1 VKCDTANYL
10 ADSKGVTVSTE
21 ASRELTVE
29 EDGAG
34 TGPRLPTAR
43 R

>member
-1 VKCDTANYL
+1 VKWDAANYL

-21 ASRELTVE
+21 VSRELNVE

-34 TGPRLPTAR
+34 NGPRSPTAR

>member
-1 VKCDTANYL
+1 MKWDAANYL

-21 ASRELTVE
+21 ASRELTVGE
-29 EDGAG
+29 AGAG
-34 TGPRLPTAR
+34 TGPRSPTAR